1 MAELKRRTVLL
12 STGKQIKLYG
22 NSLAIGSGLEI
33 GEGAAP
39 GLFAYLERQPAPKTG
54 TPAGAVTGENKDE
67 KPKAPAPA
75 GTASVLNPHGLNREE
90 ICELADYAI
99 RQWMLLKDRVRKYGT
114 EDPKVF
120 IKET

>member
-39 GLFAYLERQPAPKTG
+39 GLFAYLERQPATKNG
-54 TPAGAVTGENKDE
+54 TPAGAVTEENKDE
-67 KPKAPAPA
+67 KPKAPA
-75 GTASVLNPHGLNREE
+75 GSASVLNPHGLNREE